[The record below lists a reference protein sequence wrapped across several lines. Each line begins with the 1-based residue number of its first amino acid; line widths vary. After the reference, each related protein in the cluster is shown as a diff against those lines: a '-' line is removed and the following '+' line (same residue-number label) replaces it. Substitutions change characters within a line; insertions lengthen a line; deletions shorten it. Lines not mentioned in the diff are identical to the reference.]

1 MKKRCW
7 IFRAKR
13 LVFKTNNEDRLPR
26 SEKSTGVTGR
36 AVPEK
41 KITRIAEWNLK
52 LKLGLVYSE
61 SQNAVGLSWFD

>member
-7 IFRAKR
+7 IFGAKR
-13 LVFKTNNEDRLPR
+13 LVFKTNDEDRLPR

-41 KITRIAEWNLK
+41 KITHIAEWK
-52 LKLGLVYSE
+52 SEAQIRAGICRKPKRSWLVL
-61 SQNAVGLSWFD
+61 V